1 MFPANI
7 EGKLPLIWSG
17 FLNEATIPISSGF
30 LMRQFATLTIPICGD
45 IVRICWTDY
54 SLARVRRPT
63 LSYPANPAGAVGRYS
78 SRGELPMTPS
88 TTLIPINESQPRAAA
103 RAFAL
108 IVVTATMLLSLSSG
122 NAQTPRKLA
131 ATAAA
136 EEEAAMFKEYRGVQ
150 LGMTADEVR
159 KKLGSPKD
167 KGDEQDF
174 FIFGETETAQI
185 VYDQTHKVIT
195 ISADFL
201 TMGADVPTAKKVFGS
216 DVEAKADGS
225 VYKMVRFT
233 KAGYW
238 LSFNRTSGA
247 SPLTTVTLQKI
258 Q

>member
-1 MFPANI
+1 
-7 EGKLPLIWSG
+7 
-17 FLNEATIPISSGF
+17 
-30 LMRQFATLTIPICGD
+30 
-45 IVRICWTDY
+45 
-54 SLARVRRPT
+54 
-63 LSYPANPAGAVGRYS
+63 
-78 SRGELPMTPS
+78 MTPS
-88 TTLIPINESQPRAAA
+88 TTLIPINESQPPRAA
-103 RAFAL
+103 RSRIFAI
-108 IVVTATMLLSLSSG
+108 IVVAASLLLSLSSS
-122 NAQTPRKLA
+122 NAQTQRRITGA
-131 ATAAA
+131 APA
-136 EEEAAMFKEYRGVQ
+136 EDDSAVLKEYRGVQ

-174 FIFGETETAQI
+174 FVFNEAETAQI

-201 TMGADVPTAKKVFGS
+201 TVGADVPTAKKVFGS